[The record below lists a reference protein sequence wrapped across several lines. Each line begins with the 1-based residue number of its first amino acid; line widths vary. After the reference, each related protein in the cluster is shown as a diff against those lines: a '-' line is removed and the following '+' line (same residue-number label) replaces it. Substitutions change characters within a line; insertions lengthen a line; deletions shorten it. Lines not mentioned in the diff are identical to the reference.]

1 VRKATCVREKDCRAR
16 EREKKADLPARSH
29 TSLFRGR
36 RLASPS
42 LSSLPPNQTH
52 PIPCPP
58 RPYPTGSP
66 PRAPPWSPSAGPPVR
81 PLQRR
86 AVLRLR
92 RRPLTSKRLAPLL
105 SNPSPPRA
113 GAGRGQRTRCATM
126 MWCVGSPRPAR
137 GRPRGTPKFAFSS
150 ARRERSKTRRRPSC
164 AEPQST
170 TPARPCPA
178 PPVTVGSAWQDSG
191 VLRLYRLSLF
201 NPDQQQ
207 PAAHSLTAFFFTL
220 SLSSSS
226 PPPAQPPAAAPTPR
240 LAHRHPALNHSPS
253 TSSRPRSPWPP
264 PWPATRTSWE
274 RTRPPQPRRRPL
286 FRGRPSS
293 RSPCRTAGPSGAM
306 TGPLTSCECMEWA

>member
-1 VRKATCVREKDCRAR
+1 MRKATCVREKDCRAR
-16 EREKKADLPARSH
+16 KREKKADLPARSH

-81 PLQRR
+81 PLQGR

-105 SNPSPPRA
+105 SHPSPPRA

-178 PPVTVGSAWQDSG
+178 PPVTVGSAWQDSF
-191 VLRLYRLSLF
+191 VLRLFRLSL
-201 NPDQQQ
+201 Q
-207 PAAHSLTAFFFTL
+207 PWSTAAAAHSLTAFFYSL
-220 SLSSSS
+220 SLLLQPSSRTATRRRTHASASPSSSS
-226 PPPAQPPAAAPTPR
+226 AQPQPVDLLKAALALAATLARHADKLGKDASAAAAAAAAVSGPPVKP
-240 LAHRHPALNHSPS
+240 LALPHGWAL
-253 TSSRPRSPWPP
+253 W
-264 PWPATRTSWE
+264 
-274 RTRPPQPRRRPL
+274 
-286 FRGRPSS
+286 GDD
-293 RSPCRTAGPSGAM
+293 GPFNQ
-306 TGPLTSCECMEWA
+306 L